1 MSSYQSINHQRA
13 DQATCHWPIKYCVN
27 SNFGH
32 LFPTFRHPFDRLFNY
47 PKSFHGLVHRFHGI
61 YYIFF
66 QFWNTLIQIL
76 DTSFQVLN
84 LRFKF
89 FNLDPTSLLLHLWL
103 RLLPLAE
110 FIALH
115 WLIDKY
121 WIQFSSFGTQI
132 SRYVTPFIVLKHL
145 FSNFK
150 GPLQFLNIP
159 FQVFLRHSLCFGTHV
174 KICYAVFQFWNKF
187 IQISDTSFKFWT
199 TLFKFLY
206 TF

>member
-66 QFWNTLIQIL
+66 QFWNMLIQIL

-132 SRYVTPFIVLKHL
+132 SRYVTPFYVLKH
-145 FSNFK
+145 
-150 GPLQFLNIP
+150 
-159 FQVFLRHSLCFGTHV
+159 V
-174 KICYAVFQFWNKF
+174 K
-187 IQISDTSFKFWT
+187 
-199 TLFKFLY
+199 
-206 TF
+206 

>member
-1 MSSYQSINHQRA
+1 MSSYQSQRA
-13 DQATCHWPIKYCVN
+13 DQATCPWPIKYCNN

-84 LRFKF
+84 LCFKF
-89 FNLDPTSLLLHLWL
+89 FNLDLTSLLLHLWL

-132 SRYVTPFIVLKHL
+132 SRYVTPFNVLKHL
-145 FSNFK
+145 N
-150 GPLQFLNIP
+150 
-159 FQVFLRHSLCFGTHV
+159 
-174 KICYAVFQFWNKF
+174 
-187 IQISDTSFKFWT
+187 FWT
-199 TLFKFLY
+199 YLFKFFWDTVFMFWY
-206 TF
+206 TDFKVCYTLLCPETPLFKF

>member
-1 MSSYQSINHQRA
+1 MSSYQSINHQGA
-13 DQATCHWPIKYCVN
+13 DQATCPWPIKYCNN

-66 QFWNTLIQIL
+66 QFWNMLIQIL

-84 LRFKF
+84 LCFKF
-89 FNLDPTSLLLHLWL
+89 FNLDLTSLLLHLWL

-115 WLIDKY
+115 WLIVELLE
-121 WIQFSSFGTQI
+121 
-132 SRYVTPFIVLKHL
+132 SRPKLILAKLDRTKILNRARRARFNILVR
-145 FSNFK
+145 SNLAILTEVYS
-150 GPLQFLNIP
+150 PIIAI
-159 FQVFLRHSLCFGTHV
+159 T
-174 KICYAVFQFWNKF
+174 
-187 IQISDTSFKFWT
+187 
-199 TLFKFLY
+199 
-206 TF
+206 